1 MYEEREQSNKTQ
13 FKPMSDEVT
22 KILGF
27 DLFNPSTYP
36 EKFRVAIATRIKEI
50 DPQDLPLGRIALG
63 LQKHIQQKLV
73 EPIKLE
79 YLSVNDFPQSQARRD
94 RNAPHIHLN
103 SAKKLGFSSSSNL
116 RRAIRNQTEDYGFIP
131 KSGFRGLEECVDF
144 EFVSI
149 GNGKAAQTE
158 IWVSTLAFIRLQ
170 VVTPSMIGAKVAFL
184 DDIKSEASRILREF
198 EVKST
203 QIVERQVQGRCDRVS
218 QHERKREDN
227 DWFASRGLSFPTDE
241 ELRLQQVRAD
251 QNKILRMKQ
260 RFAKMMRRRT

>member
-1 MYEEREQSNKTQ
+1 
-13 FKPMSDEVT
+13 MSDGVE

-27 DLFNPSTYP
+27 DPFNPSTYP
-36 EKFRVAIATRIKEI
+36 EEFRVAIATRIKELQQ
-50 DPQDLPLGRIALG
+50 QDLPLGRIALG
-63 LQKHIQQKLV
+63 LQKHIQLV

-79 YLSVNDFPQSQARRD
+79 YLSDRDFPQSQARRD

-103 SAKKLGFSSSSNL
+103 EERKMGFSSPSNL

-149 GNGKAAQTE
+149 GNGKSAKTE
-158 IWVSTLAFIRLQ
+158 IWVSTLAFIRLAAI
-170 VVTPSMIGAKVAFL
+170 TPSMIKGQQAIAEIVTTESQAVNQ
-184 DDIKSEASRILREF
+184 EF
-198 EVKST
+198 GISTT
-203 QIVERQVQGRCDRVS
+203 QIIERQVQERCDRIS

>member
-1 MYEEREQSNKTQ
+1 
-13 FKPMSDEVT
+13 MSDGVE

-27 DLFNPSTYP
+27 DPFNPSTYP
-36 EKFRVAIATRIKEI
+36 EEFRVAIATRIKEL
-50 DPQDLPLGRIALG
+50 QQQNLPLGRIALG
-63 LQKHIQQKLV
+63 LQKHIQLV

-79 YLSVNDFPQSQARRD
+79 YLSDRDFPQSQARRD

-103 SAKKLGFSSSSNL
+103 EERKMGFSSPSNL

-149 GNGKAAQTE
+149 GNGKSAKTE

-203 QIVERQVQGRCDRVS
+203 QIVERQVQGRCDRIS

-227 DWFASRGLSFPTDE
+227 DWFASRGLSVPTDE

-260 RFAKMMRRRT
+260 RFAKIMRSRT

>member
-36 EKFRVAIATRIKEI
+36 EKFRVEIATRIKEL
-50 DPQDLPLGRIALG
+50 QQQNLPLGRIALG

-131 KSGFRGLEECVDF
+131 KSGFRGLIECVDF

-149 GNGKAAQTE
+149 GNGKSAKTE
-158 IWVSTLAFIRLQ
+158 IWVGTLAFIRLQ
-170 VVTPSMIGAKVAFL
+170 VVTPSMIKGQQAIAEIVTTESQAVNQ
-184 DDIKSEASRILREF
+184 EF
-198 EVKST
+198 GISTT
-203 QIVERQVQGRCDRVS
+203 QIIERQVQERCDRIS